1 MSILAVMPPVT
12 CQSPAPTRQNF
23 PFAIRSPCGF
33 GVVRQITSELSH
45 LLKNKQAAKLGN
57 RAACFGVLRLLFSGI
72 HGFGGTFGSGS
83 AGCLGGINSGCAY
96 SGSFF
101 SSRTSGFFSGF
112 HCSGSTLGSGSASF
126 FSAFSSSGT
135 GFFSAFH
142 YGSAR
147 VCGSVSRCWSSV
159 FRTFDN
165 CSTSF
170 LSTFHHSG
178 SGFFGTFGS
187 GCCCRLCIVSRFGG

>member
-126 FSAFSSSGT
+126 FSAF
-135 GFFSAFH
+135 H